1 MHSLFLFTQKTFS
14 FSLFTGEKFYGTM
27 AVTTQ
32 QRGLFMFRQL
42 YLRLTG
48 LLLAAV
54 LLAVLI
60 AGGIHLGSSM
70 QSYIQGFVL
79 SMYQVAQSDLPEVIR
94 GSLTAEQETVE
105 TDAQLERA
113 IGSWAGELA
122 LNQNRSAYLLS
133 ARDLS
138 VIYPA
143 ALRPSALTLTPNLS
157 AAMRAAKA
165 DKTSMFGEYLDY
177 ALFIKNG
184 SNPQD
189 GYIFYVRDDKAEF
202 HQMVNEIIISMLWGL
217 LAGLLLALLA
227 GLYLT
232 YITMKPL
239 RQLSRRAENFSKG
252 NFEPSLE
259 KVPAGEMGELVKTF
273 NQMGSVMNHNLTQIN
288 AEKHKIE
295 AILAHINNGI
305 IAFDTEQ
312 NILHINPA
320 AKRMLQIDNPEE
332 VRFDALFESLDAGV
346 CMAEFLYLDRSKTE
360 ARDLL
365 VGTNH
370 IKAYFVPFQLDA
382 TRMAGVV
389 CVFEDVTEQ
398 FTLEAARQKFVAEV
412 SHELKTPLTTIR
424 TYTETLLNGYLDDKR
439 TATTLLNTVQNETD
453 KMTALVQ
460 NLLILNR
467 FDMQRV
473 QQEKEFFSV
482 DDMLRGLVTV
492 FSLEA
497 EKKGISISYNRTTE
511 LPDLYADQ
519 GQIERAFKNIIS
531 NSIKYS
537 SGGDKIQIFAGS
549 LYDNKL
555 YVKVEDTGKGIPK
568 SDLAHVFERFYR
580 VDKARSRERGGT
592 GLGLAITK
600 EIIESHG
607 GTIEI
612 ESEFGK
618 FTRVTVNLP
627 ASEE

>member
-1 MHSLFLFTQKTFS
+1 MVPL
-14 FSLFTGEKFYGTM
+14 
-27 AVTTQ
+27 V
-32 QRGLFMFRQL
+32 
-42 YLRLTG
+42 
-48 LLLAAV
+48 
-54 LLAVLI
+54 
-60 AGGIHLGSSM
+60 
-70 QSYIQGFVL
+70 
-79 SMYQVAQSDLPEVIR
+79 QSDFAETVGDIL
-94 GSLTAEQETVE
+94 SAEQEAWAMDE
-105 TDAQLERA
+105 QLEREM
-113 IGSWAGELA
+113 GKWAGILEV
-122 LNQNRSAYLLS
+122 NDHRSVYLLS

-143 ALRPSALTLTPNLS
+143 VLRPSALTLTTNLS
-157 AAMRAAKA
+157 AAMRAARA
-165 DKTSMFGEYLDY
+165 DKTSLFGEYLDY

-189 GYIFYVRDDKAEF
+189 GYIFYLRDDKTNF
-202 HQMVNEIIISMLWGL
+202 YRDVNRSVESLLWGL
-217 LAGLLLALLA
+217 LGALILVVFA
-227 GLYLT
+227 GLYMT
-232 YITMKPL
+232 RVTMRPL
-239 RQLSRRAENFSKG
+239 RQLSQRAENFSKG

-259 KVPAGEMGELVKTF
+259 KTPDGEMGELVKTF
-273 NQMGSVMNHNLTQIN
+273 NQMGSVMNNNLNQIN
-288 AEKHKIE
+288 AEKHKVE

-305 IAFDTEQ
+305 IAFDTDQ

-320 AKRMLQIDNPEE
+320 AKRMLKIESPQD
-332 VRFDALFESLDAGV
+332 VRFDTLFESLDAGV
-346 CMAEFLYLDRSKTE
+346 CLAEFLYLDSSRTE

-473 QQEKEFFSV
+473 QMERELFSV

-511 LPDLYADQ
+511 LPELYADKS
-519 GQIERAFKNIIS
+519 QIERAFKNIIS

-568 SDLAHVFERFYR
+568 SDLGHVFERFYR
-580 VDKARSRERGGT
+580 VDKARSRDRGGT

-627 ASEE
+627 ASEED

>member
-1 MHSLFLFTQKTFS
+1 
-14 FSLFTGEKFYGTM
+14 
-27 AVTTQ
+27 
-32 QRGLFMFRQL
+32 MFRQL

-48 LLLAAV
+48 LLMAV
-54 LLAVLI
+54 VFLAVLI
-60 AGGIHLGSSM
+60 AGGIHIYSSM
-70 QSYIQGFVL
+70 ESYRDAFIA
-79 SMYQVAQSDLPEVIR
+79 SMEQLAQSEFVETV
-94 GSLTAEQETVE
+94 GSVLTAEQETAAMDV
-105 TDAQLERA
+105 QLERE
-113 IGSWAGELA
+113 IGKWAGVLS
-122 LNQNRSAYLLS
+122 LNENRNAYLLS

-157 AAMRAAKA
+157 AAMRAARA
-165 DKTSMFGEYLDY
+165 DKTNMLGDYLDY
-177 ALFIKNG
+177 GLFIKNG
-184 SNPQD
+184 NNPQD
-189 GYIFYVRDDKAEF
+189 GYIFYLRDDKTEF
-202 HQMVNEIIISMLWGL
+202 YQRLNQTIIALLWSMLVAL
-217 LAGLLLALLA
+217 VLALLA
-227 GLYLT
+227 GLFMT
-232 YITMKPL
+232 QITMRPL

-259 KVPAGEMGELVKTF
+259 KVPGGEMGELVKTF
-273 NQMGSVMNHNLTQIN
+273 NQMGSVMNNNLNQIN
-288 AEKHKIE
+288 AEKHKVE

-305 IAFDTEQ
+305 IAFDIEQ

-320 AKRMLQIDNPEE
+320 AKRMLQIEEPTE
-332 VRFDALFESLDAGV
+332 VRFDSLFESLDAGV
-346 CMAEFLYLDRSKTE
+346 CMAEFLYLDSSKTE

-473 QQEKEFFSV
+473 QMERELFSV

-497 EKKGISISYNRTTE
+497 EKKGISLSYNRTTE

-537 SGGDKIQIFAGS
+537 SGGDKIQIYAGS

-580 VDKARSRERGGT
+580 VDKARSRDRGGT

-627 ASEE
+627 ASKEE